1 MPLLPPQVK
10 QSNLHI
16 YKECN
21 SGTPWSKQS
30 VAFSYSFFQEI
41 LLKNKYA
48 QRKAILG
55 GSISGIAMLCGKS
68 G

>member
-41 LLKNKYA
+41 LPA
-48 QRKAILG
+48 VLG
-55 GSISGIAMLCGKS
+55 NPIVFLLFLSIALYIHL
-68 G
+68 

>member
-1 MPLLPPQVK
+1 MPLLPPLPPQVK

-21 SGTPWSKQS
+21 SETPWSKQS

-41 LLKNKYA
+41 LPKTNTHREKRSFGA
-48 QRKAILG
+48 AIPV
-55 GSISGIAMLCGKS
+55 
-68 G
+68 

>member
-41 LLKNKYA
+41 LPKTNMHREK
-48 QRKAILG
+48 QSLG
-55 GSISGIAMLCGKS
+55 AAFPV
-68 G
+68 